1 MSCGRRLHFHPNHR
15 LQARNINKKKK
26 GRLEDA
32 IYYDEDQ
39 IRKMARCL
47 VDALDY
53 LHNKVNI
60 VHRDIKPSNV
70 LLDESGSPLL
80 VDFGKAIALS
90 TIKQE
95 DLTNPNANEI
105 NDMTTSIEGTY
116 TFLAPECCMSGG
128 GGVGPDFD
136 AFHQKPYSMKKADV
150 WALGVTLYIIT
161 YNRFPYE
168 LSQFTDGHCTTELD
182 IMESIANVN
191 VTFPD
196 DERQVSRDLKELL
209 SMMLE
214 KDPDRR
220 PDIS

>member
-1 MSCGRRLHFHPNHR
+1 
-15 LQARNINKKKK
+15 
-26 GRLEDA
+26 
-32 IYYDEDQ
+32 
-39 IRKMARCL
+39 MARCL

-70 LLDESGSPLL
+70 LLDESGAPLL
-80 VDFGKAIALS
+80 VDFGKAVALS
-90 TIKQE
+90 TTKAE
-95 DLTNPNANEI
+95 DLTNPQGSS

-116 TFLAPECCMSGG
+116 TFLAPECCASGG
-128 GGVGPDFD
+128 CGPEFD

-182 IMESIANVN
+182 IMESIANINIV
-191 VTFPD
+191 FPD
-196 DERQVSRDLKELL
+196 DERRVSSDLKDLL